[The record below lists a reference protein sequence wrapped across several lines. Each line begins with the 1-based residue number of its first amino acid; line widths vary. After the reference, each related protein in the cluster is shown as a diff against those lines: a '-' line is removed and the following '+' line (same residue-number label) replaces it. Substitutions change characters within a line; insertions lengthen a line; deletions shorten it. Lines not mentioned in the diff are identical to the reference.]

1 MAGTDTG
8 LEPVVDQ
15 THKLAEHMA
24 SSQKSAE
31 GMTVS
36 FKNMLL
42 ALGGM
47 DAAKKA
53 VESILDRTNLMKA
66 AKQAINV
73 ESMTH
78 NLLTERHLS
87 KIKSI
92 DALVQQ
98 TKQAGKL
105 HTSEGQKLLDILAA
119 QHKEYDAQLRFNQEY
134 VKFGKVRLALTAA
147 AVSLTTQLFFKQRQ
161 FNQDLIEANSSWEHR
176 GSLLRQT
183 LMMQTQ
189 LGVGFEK
196 ATQAVKALVHFGM
209 DTESSFEE
217 NVRLVAQ
224 MDQGLGIAVVQSAQL
239 ASIVER
245 QLHGSFVK
253 VSHVLAQIVDD
264 TALAGDEAARLATSI
279 ATTLGRLRP
288 GLGAAG
294 LPEVVR
300 LVGRYEGAL
309 KEVSGQSGAFQQLL
323 EHLTTS
329 EGMTGAGALGVN
341 PEFYATAGGVDM
353 VMKRFAA
360 YGEML
365 VGQSAGWERQMRLEA
380 LAQQFNVSAT
390 QANQMLAA
398 IKRANQQQ
406 MGAITLQDR
415 WRNQLHATDQGIE
428 RITNSLVGLVQQA
441 FYPVVFAV
449 GTVINWVADLVEG
462 ILKYRDVVTVLAVGV
477 GVSALVLAVRAVRLA
492 VSLYTTVTATSA
504 AIVALGRLNATLI
517 NTAAAAA
524 VSNAA
529 GAAGGVAGGAARAA
543 AAGGA
548 TYATPTLLR
557 VMIPISRG
565 LTSLSISLG
574 LMAAA
579 AAAVPTVLMLIY
591 RVNKRA
597 ADDSAA
603 AQKIIIS
610 RQEALVAQR
619 KAALYSAARYGT
631 ADDVAKIYQRL
642 ARDSTNMF
650 AEEANPHV
658 RAAKQREWLAQQMEE
673 SKLDVAKAVVSGGM
687 FDKLTERT
695 PEQVKREDEKMAM
708 DAKMLKVNEEQRN
721 LIYQRAR
728 DKLDEVQEEVLERA
742 KLRAW
747 QPSFY
752 IDYWSRLG
760 Q

>member
-1 MAGTDTG
+1 M
-8 LEPVVDQ
+8 VDQ

-406 MGAITLQDR
+406 MGVISTQDR

-428 RITNSLVGLVQQA
+428 RITNSLVGLVQHA

-462 ILKYRDVVTVLAVGV
+462 VLKYRDVITVLTYGV
-477 GVSALVLAVRAVRLA
+477 GAGALVLAWRAGRLA

-504 AIVALGRLNATLI
+504 AIIALGRLNATLI

-524 VSNAA
+524 VSNVA

-548 TYATPTLLR
+548 AYATPTLLR
-557 VMIPISRG
+557 VMTPVSR
-565 LTSLSISLG
+565 SLG
-574 LMAAA
+574 LISSSLALWLLPLGVAA
-579 AAAVPTVLMLIY
+579 TFLTKIY
-591 RVNKRA
+591 QENKRA
-597 ADDSAA
+597 REDNAA

-610 RQEALVAQR
+610 KQEALVAQR

-631 ADDVAKIYQRL
+631 ADDVMGVYKRL
-642 ARDSTNMF
+642 AHDSAMMF
-650 AEEANPHV
+650 QDVSDPRA
-658 RAAKQREWLAQQMEE
+658 RAAKQKEWLARQMEE
-673 SKLDVAKAVVSGGM
+673 AQLDVAKAVTSGGM

-695 PEQVKREDEKMAM
+695 PEQARREDDKKAA
-708 DAKMLKVNEEQRN
+708 DAKMLKVNED
-721 LIYQRAR
+721 QRAL
-728 DKLDEVQEEVLERA
+728 LDTQAKRMVEQLQEEALERA
-742 KLRAW
+742 KIRAW
-747 QPSFY
+747 RDPWATAVDFY
-752 IDYWSRLG
+752 SRIG
-760 Q
+760 E